1 MLQKQLNQGKELEIQ
16 KQIDLHRL
24 QKQFE
29 EKQRELELAD
39 YEQKRKEAAF

>member
-24 QKQFE
+24 QKQFK